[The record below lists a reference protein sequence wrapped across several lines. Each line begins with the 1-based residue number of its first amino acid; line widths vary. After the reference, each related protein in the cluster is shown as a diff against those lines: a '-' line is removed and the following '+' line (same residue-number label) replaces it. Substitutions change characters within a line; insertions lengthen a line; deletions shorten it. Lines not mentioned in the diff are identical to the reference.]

1 MCIDLFYLHRHNDS
15 KGVMKVVSGSFIA
28 EDYSQDVFPI
38 QIRLSVCRETNSLVV
53 KISSKVKFL
62 SKPFSFSFLHS
73 LFLCRTRFMNQV
85 YLLQ

>member
-1 MCIDLFYLHRHNDS
+1 M
-15 KGVMKVVSGSFIA
+15 KGVSGSFIV

-38 QIRLSVCRETNSLVV
+38 QIRLSVSRETNSLVV

-62 SKPFSFSFLHS
+62 SKPFSFLCFILY
-73 LFLCRTRFMNQV
+73 FLCRTRFMNQL